1 MTYKIIRFYQAPNT
15 RSRLIKKGLT
25 LEQAQAHCS
34 DPTTRGITKIG
45 GVKTRY
51 FDGYDKD

>member
-34 DPTTRGITKIG
+34 DPNTRGITTIG
-45 GVKTRY
+45 GIKTRY

>member
-1 MTYKIIRFYQAPNT
+1 MKYKIIRCYQAPNT

-34 DPTTRGITKIG
+34 DPNTRGVTKIG
-45 GVKTRY
+45 GVTTRY
-51 FDGYDKD
+51 FDAYDED